1 MDWNDASTPEGGIV
15 TELSNKE
22 KEIIRE
28 DE

>member
-1 MDWNDASTPEGGIV
+1 MGWNDASTPERGIV

-22 KEIIRE
+22 EEIIRE

>member
-1 MDWNDASTPEGGIV
+1 MGWNDASTPEGGIV

-22 KEIIRE
+22 EEIIRD